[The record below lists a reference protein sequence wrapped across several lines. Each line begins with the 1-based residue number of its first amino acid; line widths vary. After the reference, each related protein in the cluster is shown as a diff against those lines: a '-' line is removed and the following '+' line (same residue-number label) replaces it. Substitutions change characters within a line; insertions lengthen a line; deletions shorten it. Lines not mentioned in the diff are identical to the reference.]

1 MGKYEEL
8 RREYMKRKQK
18 YAEVIPDLMPG
29 IGKMTMAI
37 AETDILD
44 IKTMEMI
51 FVACA
56 IARHCEPCIATHVK
70 GFYDAG
76 GTREEL
82 VAVIGVTVVMGGGPE
97 ANYASTA
104 LEAYDELL
112 AEE

>member
-1 MGKYEEL
+1 MGKYAKL
-8 RREYMKRKQK
+8 REEYMKRKQK
-18 YAEVIPDLMPG
+18 YAEVLPELMPSM
-29 IGKMTMAI
+29 GKMTMSIVDA
-37 AETDILD
+37 DILD
-44 IKTMEMI
+44 FKTLEMV

-70 GFYDAG
+70 NFYDAG

-104 LEAYDELL
+104 LEAYDELV